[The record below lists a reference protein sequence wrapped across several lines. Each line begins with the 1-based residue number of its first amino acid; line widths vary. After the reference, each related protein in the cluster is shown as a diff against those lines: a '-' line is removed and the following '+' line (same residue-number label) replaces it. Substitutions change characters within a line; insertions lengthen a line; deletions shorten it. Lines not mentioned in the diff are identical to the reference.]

1 MNKRIHISATLRA
14 MLAVLFAFSVVV
26 VATVSVVHAT
36 GSGNLPDVAAPAIGD
51 APNAAELENLQF
63 VANQEGISLQTAIA
77 RYGWRDN
84 FSLAVAQV
92 REEVPAAFTKAEI
105 VDDSNA
111 WIAFKANAPQAALDI
126 INTFKNSHSGVS
138 VQIITGKG
146 FTEVEL
152 RKVIEAAH
160 YAVYESSE
168 VHSAVTTF
176 DSSTDQIN
184 TTAVLDSA
192 ASDSVIESL
201 KATAKTNL
209 TNATRADI
217 LSSISV
223 TVVRSEHL
231 VLGGNDSNPEHMG
244 GEVLKDYN
252 GDKNECTSGFGTIT
266 TSQVRGI
273 STAGHCRNSLTDDGL
288 LLTHHGEHE
297 GTHGDF
303 QWHTGPDTETDDF
316 YGGSSTKTETNK
328 FDVAAVG
335 APEVGDYLCRNG
347 LVSHRDCQ
355 TVRKVDVC
363 KDNLCNLV
371 QMGARLSAPLDS
383 GGPVYWGSTAYG
395 LHQGWMWDPWPFKR
409 DVFSRA
415 DRIDD
420 ALGYVYIATE

>member
-1 MNKRIHISATLRA
+1 MNKRIHINPTTRV

-26 VATVSVVHAT
+26 VATVGVVHAT

-84 FSLAVAQV
+84 FSLAVAQI
-92 REEVPAAFTKAEI
+92 REAVPAAFTKAEI
-105 VDDSNA
+105 VDGSNA
-111 WIAFKANAPQAALDI
+111 WVAFKAGAPQAALDI
-126 INTFKNSHSGVS
+126 IGTFKSSHGGVS

-152 RKVIEAAH
+152 RKAIEAAH

-168 VHSAVTTF
+168 VRSAVTTF
-176 DSSTDQIN
+176 DSTTGQIKA
-184 TTAVLDSA
+184 TVVLDSA
-192 ASDSVIESL
+192 APSSTIESL
-201 KATAKTNL
+201 KATARTNL
-209 TNATRADI
+209 TNATRPEI
-217 LSSISV
+217 LNSITA
-223 TVVRSEHL
+223 TVVRSEHS
-231 VLGGNDSNPEHMG
+231 VLGGADSNPEHLG
-244 GEVLKDYN
+244 GELLSGTY
-252 GDKNECTSGFGTIT
+252 ECTAGFGTIT
-266 TSQVRGI
+266 SSQVRGI
-273 STAGHCRNSLTDDGL
+273 STAGHCVNTLTDDGSN
-288 LLTHHGEHE
+288 LTYHGEHE
-297 GTHGDF
+297 GTYGDF
-303 QWHTGPDTETDDF
+303 QWHTGTRTHTDDF
-316 YGGSSTKTETNK
+316 YGGSSTSYEANRL
-328 FDVAAVG
+328 DVAAVG
-335 APEVGDYLCRNG
+335 EPEVGDYLCRNG
-347 LVSHRDCQ
+347 ITSNRDCQ

-371 QMGARLSAPLDS
+371 QMGARLSGIGDS

-395 LHQGWMWDPWPFKR
+395 LHQGWMWDPWPFTR